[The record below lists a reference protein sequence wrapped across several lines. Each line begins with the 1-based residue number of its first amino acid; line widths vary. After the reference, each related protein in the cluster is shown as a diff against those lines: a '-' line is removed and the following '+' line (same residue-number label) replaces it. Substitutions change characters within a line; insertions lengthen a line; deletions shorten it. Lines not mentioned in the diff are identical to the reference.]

1 MAIIETN
8 NFFWKMRVRITVI
21 LIVRAIYLEGCCKK
35 AWMLGLVLLVM
46 TISNFGQS
54 MDQVKYGLS
63 QQTISSLQ
71 VF

>member
-21 LIVRAIYLEGCCKK
+21 LIVRAIYLEGYCKNV
-35 AWMLGLVLLVM
+35 WMLGLVLLVM

-54 MDQVKYGLS
+54 MDQVK
-63 QQTISSLQ
+63 QTISSLQ

>member
-8 NFFWKMRVRITVI
+8 NFFGKMRVRITVI
-21 LIVRAIYLEGCCKK
+21 LIVRAIYLEGYCKK
-35 AWMLGLVLLVM
+35 VWMLGLVLLIM

-54 MDQVKYGLS
+54 MDQVK
-63 QQTISSLQ
+63 QTISSLQ